1 MEPTDK
7 VHSKFN
13 KERYDE
19 FDGKAKNALVSYLE
33 QQGHAIKRVKEN
45 YLADVVSTKDGETFY
60 SEAEVKTPW
69 EKEWP
74 TEWEELRIPGRK
86 ARLLQK
92 HATITFF
99 VFRSDVQECWVVRGE
114 QLSVQ
119 NLKPAYGPNINK
131 GGEMFFHIPVNEAK
145 LIRYDENV
153 WTEVV
158 QESAATKKATT
169 GTKDGKAK
177 AVPKRTK
184 DQSTD
189 DSSGTSGDG

>member
-1 MEPTDK
+1 METTNYA
-7 VHSKFN
+7 KFD

-33 QQGHAIKRVKEN
+33 QEGHTIKRVKED
-45 YLADVVSTKDGETFY
+45 YCADVVSIKDGETFY

-69 EKEWP
+69 EAEWP
-74 TEWEELRIPGRK
+74 EGWEELRIPGRK

-92 HATITFF
+92 HATITFY
-99 VFRSDVQECWVVRGE
+99 VFRNDLKECWVVRGD
-114 QLSVQ
+114 QLTLDT
-119 NLKPAYGPNINK
+119 LKEAYGPKITK
-131 GGEMFFHIPVNEAK
+131 GELFFHIPVNEAK

-153 WTEVV
+153 WAEVV

-184 DQSTD
+184 DKPTD

>member
-1 MEPTDK
+1 METTNYA
-7 VHSKFN
+7 KFDQ
-13 KERYDE
+13 ERYDE

-33 QQGHAIKRVKEN
+33 QEGHTIKRVKED
-45 YLADVVSTKDGETFY
+45 YCADVVSIKDGETFY

-69 EKEWP
+69 EAEWP
-74 TEWEELRIPGRK
+74 EGWEELRIPGRK

-92 HATITFF
+92 HATITFY
-99 VFRSDVQECWVVRGE
+99 VFRGDLQECWVVRGD
-114 QLSVQ
+114 QLTLDT
-119 NLKPAYGPNINK
+119 LKEAYGPKITK
-131 GGEMFFHIPVNEAK
+131 GELFFHIPVNEAK

-153 WTEVV
+153 WAEVV

-184 DQSTD
+184 DKSAD
-189 DSSGTSGDG
+189 DSSGASGDG